1 MIKRW
6 FLVRSCD
13 IGDLVCERCFHGII
27 ILKAECAVEKKCI
40 LHTVWALYHKHNKST
55 LLCVDS
61 NASTESFKISCDVLK
76 FTHVNLAVRMPVCIS
91 QTMTFIPVYKSWS
104 VSDLS
109 SPNFNKSHTSKGLG
123 TERQSARE
131 EGVSELVRVKK
142 RTTRSCLFQFR
153 ESRWEVIFY
162 SSWGSTSHLLAQMPN
177 EYGSRAVLSPH

>member
-1 MIKRW
+1 MWKVFSWYCFLKKKSAFCIQYEPFTINIIKEHCHVW
-6 FLVRSCD
+6 
-13 IGDLVCERCFHGII
+13 
-27 ILKAECAVEKKCI
+27 ILM
-40 LHTVWALYHKHNKST
+40 HPQR
-55 LLCVDS
+55 
-61 NASTESFKISCDVLK
+61 VLK
-76 FTHVNLAVRMPVCIS
+76 SAVM
-91 QTMTFIPVYKSWS
+91 FW
-104 VSDLS
+104 S
-109 SPNFNKSHTSKGLG
+109 SPTLIWQWECPRALVKQWPLFRFINRDQCLISVPPTSTKSHTSKGLG

>member
-1 MIKRW
+1 MWKVFSW
-6 FLVRSCD
+6 YYY
-13 IGDLVCERCFHGII
+13 
-27 ILKAECAVEKKCI
+27 LKSWMCCRKKCI

-55 LLCVDS
+55 LSCMDS
-61 NASTESFKISCDVLK
+61 NASTESFKISCDILK
-76 FTHVNLAVRMPVCIS
+76 FTHVNLAVRMPACIS
-91 QTMTFIPVYKSWS
+91 QTMTFIPVYKPWS

>member
-1 MIKRW
+1 MNV
-6 FLVRSCD
+6 L
-13 IGDLVCERCFHGII
+13 
-27 ILKAECAVEKKCI
+27 LKKKCAFSYSMCI
-40 LHTVWALYHKHNKST
+40 YHKLNKST
-55 LLCVDS
+55 LSCVDS
-61 NASTESFKISCDVLK
+61 NASTESFNNSRDVLK
-76 FTHVNLAVRMPVCIS
+76 FTHVNLAVRMPACIS
-91 QTMTFIPVYKSWS
+91 QTMTFIPVYKPWS
-104 VSDLS
+104 VSDPS

-142 RTTRSCLFQFR
+142 RTTCSCLFQFR